1 MKETISM
8 KLFNTLQRGKEQLAK
23 EALDRIAGF
32 VESQRT
38 EEDSFKDKSR
48 KADLYYTLFGWILS
62 YILGIR
68 LDHKKMT
75 SYLSRQDTEKLDLI
89 HYAAYM
95 RCRIVRQLMEGGKA
109 GLLLRS
115 LFSTEIKPLNEFDGL
130 PHNDMQ
136 SPYTQFV
143 WLSLLEDMGNL
154 FRNQNSRFETG
165 YGRSSI
171 RDSGRDSIRDSSRDS
186 DGDSSRSSI
195 RDSSRDSIRDSSRDS
210 IRDSGR
216 SSIRDS
222 SRDSIRD
229 SGRDSDGDS
238 GRAGTIDI
246 PGSLEPYHMK
256 GGGFMNTRDGL
267 TATTNATVAALAVKG
282 QLAGYKENEDLFF
295 LRDLQEASGGFG
307 AAKASPVPDLLS
319 TATSLFMLSCYG
331 KQPKYP
337 VRDFIEAHWL
347 DSGGFSATL
356 LDDKSDV
363 EYTFYGLLA
372 LGTI

>member
-1 MKETISM
+1 MKMKETISM

-171 RDSGRDSIRDSSRDS
+171 RDSS
-186 DGDSSRSSI
+186 
-195 RDSSRDSIRDSSRDS
+195 
-210 IRDSGR
+210 R

>member
-8 KLFNTLQRGKEQLAK
+8 KLFNTLQKGKEQLGK
-23 EALDRIAGF
+23 EALDRIVGF

-38 EEDSFKDKSR
+38 EEDSFKDKSG

-68 LDHKKMT
+68 LKQKKMT
-75 SYLSRQDTEKLDLI
+75 SYLLQQDTGKLDLI

-95 RCRIVRQLMEGGKA
+95 RCRMIGQLMKGGKA

-115 LFSTEIKPLNEFDGL
+115 LFSTDIKTLDEFDGL

-143 WLSLLEDMGNL
+143 WLSLLEDTGQIKK
-154 FRNQNSRFETG
+154 FQVPGSEFQVQSSRFRVSGSKFRVSTSQRSLNFKPETLNL
-165 YGRSSI
+165 
-171 RDSGRDSIRDSSRDS
+171 DFSR
-186 DGDSSRSSI
+186 
-195 RDSSRDSIRDSSRDS
+195 
-210 IRDSGR
+210 
-216 SSIRDS
+216 
-222 SRDSIRD
+222 
-229 SGRDSDGDS
+229 
-238 GRAGTIDI
+238 
-246 PGSLEPYHMK
+246 YHVK

-282 QLAGYKENEDLFF
+282 QLTGYKENEDLFF
-295 LRDLQEASGGFG
+295 LRDLQETSGGFS

-331 KQPKYP
+331 NRPKYP